1 MTVRT
6 RQLPDMEAKCPECG
20 LRAMVSSLEVKRTD
34 PASMCR
40 HAPWE
45 RCPKLTLEIRKAR
58 AAAQKL

>member
-6 RQLPDMEAKCPECG
+6 SQLPEREAKCPECG
-20 LRAMVSSLEVKRTD
+20 LRAMVSSLEVKRSD
-34 PASMCR
+34 PASMCK

-45 RCPKLTLEIRKAR
+45 RCPKLLLEIRKAR

>member
-1 MTVRT
+1 MTIRT
-6 RQLPDMEAKCPECG
+6 GHLPEIEAECPECG
-20 LRAMVSSLEVKRTD
+20 LRVMVSSLEVKRTD

-45 RCPKLTLEIRKAR
+45 RCTKLMFEIRKAR